1 MSEWMERTASI
12 IAIIIVIA
20 ICALLGFGK
29 AVPTELWAFGS
40 IVIGFFF
47 GVQTGTARARA
58 R

>member
-1 MSEWMERTASI
+1 MDTWFERTASI
-12 IAIIIVIA
+12 IAIVIVVA
-20 ICALLGFGK
+20 IVGLLGLSK

>member
-1 MSEWMERTASI
+1 MSNWLENTSSI
-12 IAIIIVIA
+12 IAIAIVIG
-20 ICALLGFGK
+20 IIILLVLGLG
-29 AVPTELWAFGS
+29 VPTELWAFGS